1 MDLLIYRS
9 ISFAYDALPFFSM
22 LSEGIR
28 CLLFGLGAF
37 ELIEDESKAGAC
49 LWISK
54 RRGMVYWPTS
64 EEEKK
69 YLVYATK
76 SKMTVTK
83 NRFPSIQTP
92 EFFEKM

>member
-1 MDLLIYRS
+1 MLCL
-9 ISFAYDALPFFSM
+9 FSPCY
-22 LSEGIR
+22 LKGKR

-76 SKMTVTK
+76 SKMTLTK